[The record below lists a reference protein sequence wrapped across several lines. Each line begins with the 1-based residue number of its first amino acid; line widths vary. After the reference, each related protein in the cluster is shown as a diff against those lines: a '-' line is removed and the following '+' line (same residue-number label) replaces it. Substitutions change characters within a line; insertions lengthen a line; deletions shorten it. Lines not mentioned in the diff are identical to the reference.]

1 MGERRTY
8 SVRLMPEI
16 MKKLR
21 FLAVESERPVSDLLE
36 EAIEDLIKKN
46 SPRKKIKKIGAGR

>member
-8 SVRLMPEI
+8 LVRLMPGV

-21 FLAVESERPVSDLLE
+21 FLAVESERPVSELLE
-36 EAIEDLIKKN
+36 EAIDDLLKKHF
-46 SPRKKIKKIGAGR
+46 PGKKAKK

>member
-8 SVRLMPEI
+8 SVRLMPDI

-21 FLAVESERPVSDLLE
+21 FLAVESERPVSELLE
-36 EAIEDLIKKN
+36 EAINDLLKKH
-46 SPRKKIKKIGAGR
+46 SAGKKTKK

>member
-8 SVRLMPEI
+8 SVRLRPEV

-21 FLAVESERPVSDLLE
+21 FLAVEGERAVSELLE
-36 EAIEDLIKKN
+36 EAIDDLVAKHSPGKKAKM
-46 SPRKKIKKIGAGR
+46 KK